1 LLTILKMNKEIFNNS
16 EENNSEEKQ
25 ILTYV
30 EDEDDF
36 HANLLIK
43 QDILSQ
49 VKKTDLKIKK
59 ENIFKNVSF
68 KLSI

>member
-1 LLTILKMNKEIFNNS
+1 MNNEIFNNT

-30 EDEDDF
+30 EDEDGF

-43 QDILSQ
+43 QDLLSLELR
-49 VKKTDLKIKK
+49 K
-59 ENIFKNVSF
+59 
-68 KLSI
+68 

>member
-1 LLTILKMNKEIFNNS
+1 MNKEIFNNS